1 MAVLIMAICT
11 VLVEKLYTVLRAQE
25 ARYNQFS
32 FRMFKIMRSLSS
44 SKCLKTAVELTFT
57 I

>member
-44 SKCLKTAVELTFT
+44 SKCLKTAFELTFT
-57 I
+57 T